1 MRVDKLEVVV
11 EIVGDTD
18 YSGGIEYLISSK
30 DVNNISSEGQ
40 VIPISIDVTVNN
52 LNGALKSNVS
62 GANGNDKQAYNDSD
76 VTIITSTIPGLN
88 RKLSSLFGDA
98 ITLV

>member
-1 MRVDKLEVVV
+1 MSILSGSN
-11 EIVGDTD
+11 EIV
-18 YSGGIEYLISSK
+18 ISDS
-30 DVNNISSEGQ
+30 DSWVE
-40 VIPISIDVTVNN
+40 DVTVNN

-62 GANGNDKQAYNDSD
+62 GANGNDKRAYNDSD

-88 RKLSSLFGDA
+88 RKLSSLFSDA